1 MDEIKKIEKN
11 EETGTPGETPSEPV
25 EGLPILPSIEDVVI
39 GYQVKKP
46 VETQA
51 ECDVYSV
58 VVAAVTKHNET
69 AVSGDYY
76 WMIADLDDCY
86 EVQQHEPVPS
96 EDMKLESLKTSKI
109 SQSKITL
116 STFLSLHP
124 IQWTDGKY
132 YSVTSE
138 KQALLTSN
146 LALYQIS
153 TAAGQPF
160 KLTQNSTGD
169 ECVEWT
175 YDDLAALALAIGV
188 YVKPFVSHQ
197 QELEI
202 GIKACT
208 TSAEVDAIEIS
219 YDAVL
224 AEYLD
229 LHADKDV
236 TE

>member
-1 MDEIKKIEKN
+1 MKAKDAWDEEVDVMKYVLYTDAELTQRLNRYKDMRINESKN
-11 EETGTPGETPSEPV
+11 
-25 EGLPILPSIEDVVI
+25 
-39 GYQVKKP
+39 
-46 VETQA
+46 
-51 ECDVYSV
+51 
-58 VVAAVTKHNET
+58 N
-69 AVSGDYY
+69 
-76 WMIADLDDCY
+76 
-86 EVQQHEPVPS
+86 
-96 EDMKLESLKTSKI
+96 
-109 SQSKITL
+109 L

-124 IQWTDGKY
+124 IQWSDGKY

-160 KLTQNSTGD
+160 KLTWNSTGD

-175 YDDLAALALAIGV
+175 YDDLAALALAIGM

-219 YDAVL
+219 YDAIL

>member
-1 MDEIKKIEKN
+1 MDEMKETEKN
-11 EETGTPGETPSEPV
+11 EETGTPSEIHSKPV
-25 EGLPILPSIEDVVI
+25 EEPSILPSIEDVAI

-58 VVAAVTKHNET
+58 VVSAVTKHNET

-109 SQSKITL
+109 SQSKIAL

-160 KLTQNSTGD
+160 KLT
-169 ECVEWT
+169 
-175 YDDLAALALAIGV
+175 
-188 YVKPFVSHQ
+188 
-197 QELEI
+197 
-202 GIKACT
+202 
-208 TSAEVDAIEIS
+208 
-219 YDAVL
+219 
-224 AEYLD
+224 
-229 LHADKDV
+229 
-236 TE
+236 

>member
-1 MDEIKKIEKN
+1 MDEMKEIEKN
-11 EETGTPGETPSEPV
+11 EETGTPSATPNEPV
-25 EGLPILPSIEDVVI
+25 EEPPILPSIEDVVI

-76 WMIADLDDCY
+76 QMIADLDDCY

-109 SQSKITL
+109 SQSKIAL

-124 IQWTDGKY
+124 IQWSDGKY
-132 YSVTSE
+132 YSVTTE

-153 TAAGQPF
+153 ATAGQPF
-160 KLTQNSTGD
+160 KLTWNSTGD

-175 YDDLAALALAIGV
+175 YEELAALALAIGT
-188 YVKPFVSHQ
+188 YVKPFVSRQ
-197 QELEI
+197 QELELA
-202 GIKACT
+202 IKECT
-208 TSAEVDAIEIS
+208 TQAELDAIEIT
-219 YDAVL
+219 YDPVL
-224 AEYLD
+224 AAYL
-229 LHADKDV
+229 AETGKEV
-236 TE
+236 VS

>member
-1 MDEIKKIEKN
+1 MNEMKEIEKN
-11 EETGTPGETPSEPV
+11 EETGTPGETTGKPLEEP
-25 EGLPILPSIEDVVI
+25 PILPSIEDVVI

-46 VETQA
+46 IETQA

-76 WMIADLDDCY
+76 QMITDLDDCY

-109 SQSKITL
+109 SQSKIAL

-124 IQWTDGKY
+124 IQWSDGKY

-146 LALYQIS
+146 LSLYQIS

-160 KLTQNSTGD
+160 KLTWNSTGD

-236 TE
+236 AE

>member
-1 MDEIKKIEKN
+1 MDEMKEIEKN
-11 EETGTPGETPSEPV
+11 EETGTPSETPNEPV
-25 EGLPILPSIEDVVI
+25 EEVPILPSIEDVVV

-46 VETQA
+46 VETQT

-96 EDMKLESLKTSKI
+96 EEVVLDRIKDAKI
-109 SQSKITL
+109 TQSKNTL
-116 STFLSLHP
+116 SVYLAEHP
-124 IQWTDGKY
+124 IQWTDDKY

-160 KLTQNSTGD
+160 KLTWNSTGD

-224 AEYLD
+224 TEYLD
-229 LHADKDV
+229 IHADKDV
-236 TE
+236 IE

>member
-1 MDEIKKIEKN
+1 MKIIDESGNIVENPDLEKGYLEPAKETVHHEAVEEVKEEFHYETIAEYPNGGKDVKKVVD
-11 EETGTPGETPSEPV
+11 V
-25 EGLPILPSIEDVVI
+25 EGVEAKDAQDEEVDVMKYVL
-39 GYQVKKP
+39 YT
-46 VETQA
+46 EAELTQRLDRHK
-51 ECDVYSV
+51 EMRI
-58 VVAAVTKHNET
+58 NE
-69 AVSGDYY
+69 
-76 WMIADLDDCY
+76 
-86 EVQQHEPVPS
+86 
-96 EDMKLESLKTSKI
+96 SKNN
-109 SQSKITL
+109 L

-124 IQWTDGKY
+124 LQWSDGKY

-160 KLTQNSTGD
+160 KLTWNSTGD
-169 ECVEWT
+169 ECVEQT

-202 GIKACT
+202 DIKACT

-219 YDAVL
+219 YDAIL

>member
-109 SQSKITL
+109 SQSKTAL

-124 IQWTDGKY
+124 IQWSDGKY

-153 TAAGQPF
+153 TAARQPF
-160 KLTQNSTGD
+160 KLTWNSTGD

-208 TSAEVDAIEIS
+208 NSAEVDAIEIS

-224 AEYLD
+224 EEYLD
-229 LHADKDV
+229 LNANKDV